1 MQKVNAAI
9 DEIMSV
15 VQEKYRILS
24 LPTTKMGTATRTKHQ
39 VLFFFFFFIAFHRIA
54 SGVVC

>member
-1 MQKVNAAI
+1 VQKVNAAI

-24 LPTTKMGTATRTKHQ
+24 LPTSKMGTATRTKHQ
-39 VLFFFFFFIAFHRIA
+39 VLFFFIIIAFHRIA
-54 SGVVC
+54 SGGVC